1 MKNKIVE
8 QINNDVGMKF
18 AVYEKAVKLINPDS
32 NFSNLNVREII
43 GNRLVLENDEFVIEI
58 KYKEDRK

>member
-8 QINNDVGMKF
+8 QINDVGMKF
-18 AVYEKAVKLINPDS
+18 TVYEKAVKLINPD

-43 GNRLVLENDEFVIEI
+43 GNKLVLENDEFVIEI
-58 KYKEDRK
+58 KYKEE